1 MISANSAP
9 STGTPPA
16 TASGASG
23 GAASGTSADT
33 ATPAAANPDG
43 PRVLVVGALDIS
55 LLRFRGR
62 MIEALIAR
70 GYRVWAAAP
79 AIHPA
84 RRAAFEAMGAVP
96 VEIPLAR
103 TGLDPRAD
111 LATFR
116 ALLALVRRE
125 RIDLVLPYTLKPVIY
140 GSFAARR
147 GGAKALSLITGLGYT
162 FAASSAKARAIRAL
176 VTRLYRAA
184 LRRNV
189 AVLFQNADD
198 RALFGELGILPQE
211 MDTAVV
217 SGSGVDLAEFAW
229 REPSGRAAP
238 RFVFAARLIEEKGI
252 SLYLAAAE
260 RLKGR
265 FPEAEFLVLG
275 DPQPGS
281 PSAIDMREIE
291 RLADTGT
298 ITYFPRRED
307 IVAVL
312 SEADVFVLP
321 SWYREGVPRSLL
333 EALSIGMALITT
345 DMPGCRETVRDGENG
360 FLVPPR
366 DGAAL
371 ERAIEALLEEPGR
384 VASMSR
390 ASRALAEGRFDVR
403 LVNADILERV
413 EHHLPPV
420 AGVDALTLAGSAS

>member
-1 MISANSAP
+1 MIYGESASPTNAE
-9 STGTPPA
+9 A
-16 TASGASG
+16 
-23 GAASGTSADT
+23 
-33 ATPAAANPDG
+33 
-43 PRVLVVGALDIS
+43 PRVLVVGALDVS

-62 MIEALIAR
+62 MIEALIGR

-79 AIHPA
+79 SISAE

-96 VEIPLAR
+96 VEFPLSR

-111 LATFR
+111 LATYR

-125 RIDLVLPYTLKPVIY
+125 RIELVLPYTLKPVVY

-184 LRRNV
+184 LRDNV

-198 RALFGELGILPQE
+198 LALFGKLDILPPGLP
-211 MDTAVV
+211 TSVV
-217 SGSGVDLAEFAW
+217 SGSGVDLEEFPW
-229 REPSGRAAP
+229 REPSGRRAL
-238 RFVFAARLIEEKGI
+238 RFVFAARLIEEKGVQ
-252 SLYLAAAE
+252 LYLTVAE
-260 RLKGR
+260 RLKRR
-265 FPEAEFLVLG
+265 FPEAQFLVLG

-291 RLADTGT
+291 RLGEAGV

-307 IVAVL
+307 IVTVL

-360 FLVPPR
+360 LMVPPR
-366 DGAAL
+366 DLDAL
-371 ERAIEALLEEPGR
+371 EHAVATLLDSPER
-384 VASMSR
+384 VVAMSR
-390 ASRALAEGRFDVR
+390 ASRALAESRFDVR
-403 LVNADILERV
+403 LVNADILREVERC
-413 EHHLPPV
+413 LPPERE
-420 AGVDALTLAGSAS
+420 ARERRDLAGALS